1 MSATITTT
9 TITTDASV
17 TTESAINSVK
27 STSSAVISTMQC
39 VAILFFF
46 LTSSAVVHG
55 VEAFALMLLMLMS
68 APLLLLVELVSSMKR
83 FLSNLI
89 LPAGVE
95 KEKEK
100 MVGCSVLG
108 NTDDFIDVYYA
119 KMFKKWV

>member
-9 TITTDASV
+9 TTATDASV
-17 TTESAINSVK
+17 TSESAMKSVK

-39 VAILFFF
+39 VGILFFF
-46 LTSSAVVHG
+46 ITSSAVVHG

-89 LPAGVE
+89 LPAGIE

-100 MVGCSVLG
+100 TTGCSVLG